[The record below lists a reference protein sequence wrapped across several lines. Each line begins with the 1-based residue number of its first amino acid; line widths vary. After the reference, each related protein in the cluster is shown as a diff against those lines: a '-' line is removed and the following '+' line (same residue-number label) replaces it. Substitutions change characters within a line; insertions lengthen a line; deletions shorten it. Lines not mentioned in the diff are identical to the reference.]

1 VNGSEGDRRG
11 RKKAQNGRS
20 KRIKGEK
27 RQQNGSSKS
36 ENGIRVRVAEAV
48 AVWGFKK
55 LGLALGL
62 GVALQVLLRDRE
74 PDGVGMGTLVSDTE
88 AVGEQLGDGL
98 AEAADKAHP
107 NAMPSLSKKAMA
119 CLTNSMHIRIK
130 ELRKKRANERER

>member
-1 VNGSEGDRRG
+1 M
-11 RKKAQNGRS
+11 
-20 KRIKGEK
+20 
-27 RQQNGSSKS
+27 
-36 ENGIRVRVAEAV
+36 

-107 NAMPSLSKKAMA
+107 NAMPSLSK
-119 CLTNSMHIRIK
+119 TNGLFHEFHAYTNKRTSK
-130 ELRKKRANERER
+130 EESEREVSILLLLPP